1 MGSRDAEFFP
11 QPSLNLIY
19 NVLFYYVKIKLTAIN
34 ISLTAYRGVTLV
46 LLFGCESSP
55 ISCNVC

>member
-34 ISLTAYRGVTLV
+34 ISLTEG
-46 LLFGCESSP
+46 
-55 ISCNVC
+55 